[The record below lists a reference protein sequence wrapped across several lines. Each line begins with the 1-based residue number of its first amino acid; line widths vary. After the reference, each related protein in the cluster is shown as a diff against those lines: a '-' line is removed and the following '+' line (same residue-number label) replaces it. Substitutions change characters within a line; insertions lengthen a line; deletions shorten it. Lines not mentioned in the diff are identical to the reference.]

1 MSFKSSYCGGELK
14 ARKRT
19 EITIETNRLVVVSSR
34 KVSVM
39 SWCRECDQR
48 TKMITVDE
56 AAGMGGVSSRTI
68 YRWVESERLH
78 FSETSEGRLL
88 ICLESIAAAAFT
100 GLDHLNP

>member
-1 MSFKSSYCGGELK
+1 MK

-19 EITIETNRLVVVSSR
+19 EITIETNRLVMVRSR

-39 SWCRECDQR
+39 SWCRNCERR

-56 AAGMGGVSSRTI
+56 AAEIGGVSSRTI
-68 YRWVESERLH
+68 YRWVESDRLH

-100 GLDHLNP
+100 GLDHLNPDSSHSA